1 MFTKDTHFNN
11 YLETQECKNLPVPH
25 CISHTK
31 VHELYGELQ
40 SLSRNHTVIEK
51 NTFPSLML
59 ANLLKDTAYE
69 EVRVVGVVTDICV
82 ISNCIMIKS
91 ALPEALIEVDTKG
104 CASFDENLEKAALT
118 VLEKSLQVKVI

>member
-1 MFTKDTHFNN
+1 M
-11 YLETQECKNLPVPH
+11 
-25 CISHTK
+25 
-31 VHELYGELQ
+31 
-40 SLSRNHTVIEK
+40 IEK

>member
-1 MFTKDTHFNN
+1 M
-11 YLETQECKNLPVPH
+11 
-25 CISHTK
+25 
-31 VHELYGELQ
+31 
-40 SLSRNHTVIEK
+40 
-51 NTFPSLML
+51 
-59 ANLLKDTAYE
+59 
-69 EVRVVGVVTDICV
+69 TDICV

>member
-1 MFTKDTHFNN
+1 
-11 YLETQECKNLPVPH
+11 
-25 CISHTK
+25 
-31 VHELYGELQ
+31 
-40 SLSRNHTVIEK
+40 
-51 NTFPSLML
+51 ML

-118 VLEKSLQVKVI
+118 VLEKSLQVKVIQCYFSVFHKLYKLFCIISSFCIASSK